1 MRELTKPNDDQD
13 RDFQAH
19 VFEGPLWDDPEE
31 VEPEPTGTPVE
42 GDQDD
47 PEDDVEAHAS
57 GFG

>member
-1 MRELTKPNDDQD
+1 MKANDHHDK
-13 RDFQAH
+13 DFQAH

-31 VEPEPTGTPVE
+31 VEPERTGTPAE

-47 PEDDVEAHAS
+47 HGEDVEAHAS

>member
-1 MRELTKPNDDQD
+1 MKANDHHDT
-13 RDFQAH
+13 DFQAH

-31 VEPEPTGTPVE
+31 VEPEPTVTPAE

-47 PEDDVEAHAS
+47 HEDDVEGHAS

>member
-1 MRELTKPNDDQD
+1 MKANDQNET
-13 RDFQAH
+13 DFQAQ

-31 VEPEPTGTPVE
+31 VEPERTGTSAE

-47 PEDDVEAHAS
+47 HEEDVEAHAS